1 MATLKE
7 LGEWG
12 LIAALKA
19 RFDQMPAGWVGIGD
33 DTAVG
38 TLTPGWQVLTTV
50 DMLVED
56 VHFRKHT
63 TAPEDLG
70 WKSLAVN
77 LSDIASMGGIPRW
90 AVLALSLPGDL
101 EAEWVYRFYDGL
113 AELAAATG
121 TRIVGGDTVGSPGPI
136 SMSITVVGETDR
148 PILRTGA
155 EPGDVLF
162 VTGPVGASA
171 AGLWCLENPDRV
183 ADWPPGRGYVNV
195 TTRAHRR
202 PVPQL
207 EAAEAIR
214 RLGCR
219 VAMLDDS
226 DGIARSA
233 SLLAEANRVDVR
245 LEVTEL
251 PIDAATRAVA
261 ERAGVDPVNW
271 ALFGGEDYHLVGVVA
286 PSHVSDLTKALAEAQ
301 IPCHAVGEVLAG
313 HGRVWVRGPDQ
324 QLHELTGIAGFEH
337 FGGSNA

>member
-1 MATLKE
+1 MATLRE

-12 LIAALKA
+12 LIAALRA
-19 RFDQMPAGWVGIGD
+19 RFAEMPAGWVGIGD

-50 DMLVED
+50 DMLAED
-56 VHFRKHT
+56 VHFRRHT
-63 TAPEDLG
+63 IAPEDLG
-70 WKSLAVN
+70 WKALAVN
-77 LSDIASMGGIPRW
+77 LSDIASMGGEARW

-101 EAEWVYRFYDGL
+101 DAEWVLRFYDGL
-113 AELAAATG
+113 AELATATG

-136 SMSITVVGETDR
+136 SISITVIGETDR

-155 EPGDVLF
+155 QPGDVVF

-183 ADWPPGRGYVNV
+183 AVWPPGRGYVNA

-202 PVPQL
+202 PVPQM
-207 EAAEAIR
+207 EAGRAIHR
-214 RLGCR
+214 WGRR

-233 SLLAEANRVDVR
+233 ILLAEANRVDVR
-245 LEVTEL
+245 LEVTDL
-251 PIDAATRAVA
+251 PVDAATRAVA
-261 ERAGVDPVNW
+261 EWAGVDPVNW
-271 ALFGGEDYHLVGVVA
+271 ALFGGEDYHLIGVVA
-286 PSHVSDLTKALAEAQ
+286 PHDFSDLTKALAEVR
-301 IPCHAVGEVLAG
+301 IPCHPIGEVLPG

-324 QLHELTGIAGFEH
+324 QLHELTGVAGFEH
-337 FGGSNA
+337 FGDSSA